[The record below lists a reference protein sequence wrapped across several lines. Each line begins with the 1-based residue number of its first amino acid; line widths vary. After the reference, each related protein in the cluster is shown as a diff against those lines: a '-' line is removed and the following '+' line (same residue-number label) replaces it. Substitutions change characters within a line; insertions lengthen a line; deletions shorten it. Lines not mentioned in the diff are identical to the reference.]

1 MPIGDGNQMTEGT
14 GSGKFT
20 MALMALMALMGL
32 ILAACAETGTPPPE
46 PDQRRSTPAYDSSGL
61 TIGEL
66 DVLADVRTD
75 DLDALIGKGV
85 IRVLVSYN
93 TTNYKVTDSQA
104 RGFEYELMMKYRAY
118 LRTRVNPR
126 SWPVQ
131 FVFIPLPADE
141 LLPTLIEGRGDIV
154 AAGLT
159 VTPERSGQVAFTRPY
174 IRNVAEVIVAAPGA
188 TGLETLEDLSGRE
201 IHVRAGSS
209 YVASL
214 NRLNEDFAKRGL
226 APAQITMAHEHLAT
240 EDIIELVHADALAL
254 TVVDTHLAELWSKVF
269 PDLIVRD
276 DLRVAE
282 GGEIAWAIRKNSPQM
297 LDSLDTFLD
306 TAAQGTL
313 IGNILLRRYFLD
325 ATWFENPLDDE
336 SRQKLDEITGL
347 LAKYAERYDF
357 DWRLLAALAFQESEF
372 NHSARSKAGAVGLM
386 QVLPSTVAAPPIEIP
401 DVEDLEANVEAG
413 AKYLAHLRDAYFN
426 DPDISESARVD
437 FALAAYNGG
446 PTRIS
451 RLRGEA
457 EKEGLDPNRWFDNV
471 EKIARRRIGL
481 ETVQYVSSIN
491 RYYIEFVLVDRAEEQ
506 RRQGREAQSG

>member
-1 MPIGDGNQMTEGT
+1 MPIGGGNQMTEGT
-14 GSGKFT
+14 GSGKYMT
-20 MALMALMALMGL
+20 ALMGL
-32 ILAACAETGTPPPE
+32 FLVACAETGTPPPE
-46 PDQRRSTPAYDSSGL
+46 PDQRRSTPAFDSSGL

-131 FVFIPLPADE
+131 FVFIQLPADE

-159 VTPERSGQVAFTRPY
+159 VTPERSAQVAFTRPY
-174 IRNVAEVIVAAPGA
+174 IRNVAEVIVAAPSV

-201 IHVRAGSS
+201 IHVQAGSS

-214 NRLNEDFAKRGL
+214 TRLNEDFAKRGL
-226 APAQITMAHEHLAT
+226 APTQITMAHEHLAT

-254 TVVDTHLAELWSKVF
+254 TVVDTHLAQLWSKIF
-269 PDLIVRD
+269 TDLIVRD
-276 DLRVAE
+276 DLKVKE
-282 GGEIAWAIRKNSPQM
+282 GGEIAWAVRNNSPQF
-297 LDSLDTFLD
+297 LESLNTFLD

-336 SRQKLDEITGL
+336 SRQKLDEIRGL
-347 LAKYAERYDF
+347 LAKYAELYGF

-386 QVLPSTVAAPPIEIP
+386 QVLPSTAAAPPIEIP
-401 DVEDLEANVEAG
+401 NVEDLEANVEAG
-413 AKYLAHLRDAYFN
+413 AKYLAHLRDTYFK
-426 DPDISESARVD
+426 DPAISDSARVD